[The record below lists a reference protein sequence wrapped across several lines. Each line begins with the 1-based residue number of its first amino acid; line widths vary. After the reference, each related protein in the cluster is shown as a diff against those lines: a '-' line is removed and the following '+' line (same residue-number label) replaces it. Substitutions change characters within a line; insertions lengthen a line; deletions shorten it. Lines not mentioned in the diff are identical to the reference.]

1 MRRTWQLAGEVLMHR
16 YDVALWSWWPGL
28 FPTSVCLVEAPHA
41 FAAIE
46 QLMRSCGLR
55 RVAYA
60 SARALDGSLV
70 YRACQ
75 VWLCPERTYEL
86 TAEELAAFG

>member
-1 MRRTWQLAGEVLMHR
+1 MDR
-16 YDVALWSWWPGL
+16 YDVALWCWWPGL
-28 FPTSVCLVEAPHA
+28 FPTRVSLVEAPHA

-46 QLMRSCGLR
+46 CLMRSCGFR

-70 YRACQ
+70 YRAYQ
-75 VWLCPERTYEL
+75 VWLCPERSYEL

>member
-1 MRRTWQLAGEVLMHR
+1 MHR
-16 YDVALWSWWPGL
+16 YDVALWCQWPGL
-28 FPTSVCLVEAPHA
+28 FPRAVSSVDAPHA

-46 QLMRSCGLR
+46 RLMRSCDLR

-70 YRACQ
+70 YRACR
-75 VWLCPERTYEL
+75 VWLCPEVLDEL

>member
-1 MRRTWQLAGEVLMHR
+1 MHR
-16 YDVALWSWWPGL
+16 YDVALWCQWPGL
-28 FPTSVCLVEAPHA
+28 FPTCASLVEAPHA

-60 SARALDGSLV
+60 SARALDGSLI
-70 YRACQ
+70 YRACR
-75 VWLCPERTYEL
+75 VWLCPEGTDEL
-86 TAEELAAFG
+86 TVEEMAAFD

>member
-1 MRRTWQLAGEVLMHR
+1 MHR
-16 YDVALWSWWPGL
+16 YDVALWCQWLGL
-28 FPTSVCLVEAPHA
+28 FPLAVSLVDAPHA

-46 QLMRSCGLR
+46 CLMLLCGFR

-75 VWLCPERTYEL
+75 VWLCPERSYEL
-86 TAEELAAFG
+86 TVEELAAFG